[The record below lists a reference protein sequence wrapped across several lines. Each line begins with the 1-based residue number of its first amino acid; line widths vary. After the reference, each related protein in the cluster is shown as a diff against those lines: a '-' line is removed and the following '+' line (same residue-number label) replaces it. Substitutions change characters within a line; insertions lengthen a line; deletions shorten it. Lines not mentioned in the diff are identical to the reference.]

1 MKIVIQAIRAFLMC
15 KMKTGL
21 NSMGVVMLAD
31 MTTLSL
37 KGANFSEMTD
47 LRLFQTE
54 KEKRITAVLLYGRN
68 GSGKSSIARAIRT
81 IKGEYIPIID
91 IANFSD
97 GTKNLITISDEERK
111 QLFIFDE
118 DFVNKNV
125 RIQEDH
131 LDTIVMLGEAVG
143 LSEEISR
150 VENEKENAEQTLRQR
165 EEEYNKFN
173 DEKNTDSPIYILKCI
188 EARLKGDGNWAGRK
202 RKITGHRLNSAVGR
216 DTYKQFISRNP
227 TKDEGTLLLDLQNK
241 LDELEQARKGD
252 KLIKDK
258 VPVFSLPDNFNKHN
272 LLALL
277 QKKIEKPILTEREK
291 RIFALISSGQADK
304 VRERLSLFK
313 NPKTT
318 ECPYCFQSLN
328 DGYKNSLIEDI
339 ESVLN
344 DEVKTHQNAL
354 RKCFIDD
361 QCNLNF
367 SAFQQLANCSL
378 CSSLAQEINKEIE
391 RINIL
396 IDHKIANPYQPIKEK
411 IQLDDLIVK
420 LSLNLF
426 VLEKQREEFNSTATQ
441 TAPIVSQLN
450 EINDDLAALEI
461 KELVKRLN
469 QQQSKFE
476 NTKRE
481 YGKVKSK
488 YEEIEAKLSDLEAKK
503 KNVRIAVDAI
513 NNCLA
518 YIFFADDRL
527 RIEYAEGV
535 YKLKSRGRSVRP
547 CDISVGERNIIG
559 LCYFFTS
566 IMNGKE
572 EKNAYR
578 DEYFL
583 VIDDPISS
591 YDHENKIGMMSFLKF
606 KLNQFSLGNSNTR
619 FLLMTHDLTTFY
631 ELTKVYKELFN
642 KQANF
647 YELRECALR
656 PFDTEKRHEYTELLK
671 IIYNYADGQTI
682 GDEIVVGNM
691 MRQVLEAF
699 STFEYRLG
707 IEKISTNEDVLDKLE
722 KPELKVYFKNLM
734 YRLVLN
740 GGSHRKD
747 QVQAMESLDFF
758 SLISE
763 AEKRRTARDVLCF
776 IYKLNPT
783 HLIKHMK
790 SSNETLGFENKL
802 DSWCEDIERRAPIL

>member
-1 MKIVIQAIRAFLMC
+1 
-15 KMKTGL
+15 
-21 NSMGVVMLAD
+21 MLAD

-37 KGANFSEMTD
+37 KGANFSLRTD
-47 LRLFQTE
+47 LQLFQS
-54 KEKRITAVLLYGRN
+54 KKDKRTTAVLLYGRN

-81 IKGEYIPIID
+81 IKGEHIPIIE

-97 GTKNLITISDEERK
+97 ETKNLITLSDEERK

-125 RIQEDH
+125 RLQEDH

-143 LSEEISR
+143 LSEKISR
-150 VENEKENAEQTLRQR
+150 VENEKENAELTLRQR
-165 EEEYNKFN
+165 EEEYNKFK
-173 DEKNTDSPIYILKCI
+173 DEKNTESPTYIHKCI

-202 RKITGHRLNSAVGR
+202 RKITGNRLNAAVSRG
-216 DTYKQFISRNP
+216 TYKQFISLNP
-227 TKDEGTLLLDLQNK
+227 TKDEGDLLLDFQKK
-241 LDELEQARKGD
+241 LDELEQAKKGD

-258 VPVFSLPDNFNKHN
+258 VPAFSLPDNFDKHN

-277 QKKIEKPILTEREK
+277 QKKIEKPVLTEREK
-291 RIFALISSGQADK
+291 RIFALVSSGKADK

-328 DGYKNSLIEDI
+328 DEYKNSLIEDI

-361 QCNLNF
+361 LCNVNL
-367 SAFQQLANCSL
+367 SAFQQLTNYSL
-378 CSSLAQEINKEIE
+378 CSTLVQEINKEIE
-391 RINIL
+391 RVNSL
-396 IDHKIANPYQPIKEK
+396 IEQKIANPYEPIKESFR
-411 IQLDDLIVK
+411 LDDLITK
-420 LSLNLF
+420 LSCNLST
-426 VLEKQREEFNSTATQ
+426 LETQREEFNSKATQ
-441 TAPIVSQLN
+441 TAPIISQLD
-450 EINDDLAALEI
+450 EINDNLAALEI
-461 KELVKRLN
+461 KELVNRLN

-476 NTKRE
+476 NAERE
-481 YGKVKSK
+481 YSKIKSE
-488 YEEIEAKLSDLEAKK
+488 YEEIKAKLSDLEAKK
-503 KNVRIAVDAI
+503 RNVRIAVDTI

-527 RIEYAEGV
+527 RIEYADGV

-572 EKNAYR
+572 KNNAYEE
-578 DEYFL
+578 EYFL

-591 YDHENKIGMMSFLKF
+591 YDHENKIGIMSFLKF
-606 KLNQFSLGNSNTR
+606 KLGQFSLGNGDTR

-647 YELRECALR
+647 YELRDCALR
-656 PFDTEKRHEYTELLK
+656 PFDADKRHEYTELLK
-671 IIYNYADGQTI
+671 IIYNYADGQTV
-682 GDEIVVGNM
+682 GDEIVIGNM

-707 IEKISTNEDVLDKLE
+707 IEKISTNEDVLNKLE
-722 KPELKVYFKNLM
+722 KPELKAYFKNLM

-763 AEKRRTARDVLCF
+763 VEKRRTARDVLCF
-776 IYKLNPT
+776 IYMLNPM

-790 SSNETLGFENKL
+790 SSSETLDLENKL
-802 DSWCEDIERRAPIL
+802 DSWCEDIEKRAPSL